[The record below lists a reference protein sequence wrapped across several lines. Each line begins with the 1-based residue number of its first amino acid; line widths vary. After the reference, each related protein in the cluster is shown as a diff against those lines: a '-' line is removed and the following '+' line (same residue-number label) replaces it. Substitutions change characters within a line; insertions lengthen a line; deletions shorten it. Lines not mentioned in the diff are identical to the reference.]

1 MLLKTT
7 AAGVL
12 LTAVL
17 VGQPQAPHSQPG
29 WPCVADRAVDPT
41 YLELAERTGGQVFLF
56 DRSEAG
62 RSLVLMREDRRHEQV
77 VFRATGKLP
86 GAYRDFKFPVDTS
99 VESLL
104 LSVSLQCLA
113 AITIYRPSGAELRTS
128 EPGVDDNV
136 YRSGRIVIQNR
147 PEAGVWRVRIAG
159 AGIFSVVVQARSPI
173 TFDKAEFV
181 ELGGR
186 PGHEG
191 YFPLKTP
198 ARLNV
203 PQLLSASLSAPVG
216 AVAFYI
222 VNSGAETLQQ
232 LELTSS
238 PESGDDREFM
248 GSVTSAHATFR
259 VVAEGRDAS
268 GFWYQRAYPHLFE
281 LKP

>member
-1 MLLKTT
+1 V
-7 AAGVL
+7 AG
-12 LTAVL
+12 
-17 VGQPQAPHSQPG
+17 
-29 WPCVADRAVDPT
+29 RAVDPT

-62 RSLVLMREDRRHEQV
+62 RSLVLMRENHKHEQT
-77 VFRATGKLP
+77 VFRAMGKLP

-104 LSVSLQCLA
+104 LSISLQCLG
-113 AITIYRPSGAELRTS
+113 AISIYRPSGAELRAS

-147 PEAGVWRVRIAG
+147 PEAGVWRVRLAG
-159 AGIFSVVVQARSPI
+159 AGIFSVIVQARSAI
-173 TFDKAEFV
+173 SFDNAEFA

-203 PQLLSASLSAPVG
+203 PQLLSARLTAPVG
-216 AVAFYI
+216 AVAFYMI
-222 VNSGAETLQQ
+222 NSGGETLQQ
-232 LELTSS
+232 LDLASGH
-238 PESGDDREFM
+238 ESGDDREFM
-248 GSVTSAHATFR
+248 GSVTSAHAAFR
-259 VVAEGRDAS
+259 VVVEGRDAS
-268 GFWYQRAYPHLFE
+268 GFWYQRVYPHLFE